1 MTDEE
6 LELLSVKI
14 EKWKPLAR
22 KLYFMEAEI
31 DEFDFRHNGSEKAF
45 AMLLAWK
52 QRNGADATYRV
63 LHDALWCPH
72 INRKDL
78 ADTFCFY
85 ASSSLVST

>member
-1 MTDEE
+1 MSDYE
-6 LELLSVKI
+6 LEHLSVKI

-22 KLYFMEAEI
+22 RLHFMEAEI
-31 DEFDFRHNGSEKAF
+31 AEFDFLHNVSEKAY

-52 QRNGADATYRV
+52 QRNGAAATYRV
-63 LHDALWCPH
+63 LHNALCDPY

-78 ADTFCFY
+78 AYTFCFD

>member
-6 LELLSVKI
+6 LKLLSVKI

-22 KLYFMEAEI
+22 KLYFEEAEI
-31 DEFDFRHNGSEKAF
+31 KEFDIRHNGSEKAY

-52 QRNGADATYRV
+52 QRNGATATYRV
-63 LHDALWCPH
+63 LHKALCYRYV
-72 INRKDL
+72 NRKDL
-78 ADTFCFY
+78 AYTFCFD